1 MLYGAVM
8 FAEFHL
14 QNSLRTI

>member
-1 MLYGAVM
+1 MY

-14 QNSLRTI
+14 QNIPHITP